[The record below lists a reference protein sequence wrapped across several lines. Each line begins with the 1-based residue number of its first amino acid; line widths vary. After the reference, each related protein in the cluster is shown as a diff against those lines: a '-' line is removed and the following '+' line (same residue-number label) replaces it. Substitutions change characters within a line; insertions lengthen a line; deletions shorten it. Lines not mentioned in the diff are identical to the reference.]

1 MAVSLGL
8 RMWKH
13 NVGRFRIH
21 GIKGV
26 LSKHIQETEEETGG
40 NPNRF
45 QCGQRERI
53 EKVIKPQSLR

>member
-1 MAVSLGL
+1 MLEDLEYTAL
-8 RMWKH
+8 REYC
-13 NVGRFRIH
+13 
-21 GIKGV
+21 
-26 LSKHIQETEEETGG
+26 LKHIQETEEETGG